1 MVLGHVGVLHVLRL
15 QHLDEQ
21 QEGGLRSHH
30 NGRRAIRGADQRAGG
45 TGEGTS
51 TCTPSPL
58 ISSWVTPTLTFSLEL
73 SSTASL
79 AVSLN
84 TRSLCAPMG
93 NQIATFLRAAD
104 SISRLMLSSPFR
116 RARWRSSCEGAG
128 RRGGRMRK
136 VLRGAVM
143 GADNTYMLLLCRK
156 LREGDVAHPTFWAR
170 PPVEPPKWIKPGK
183 HCHSLAEPK

>member
-104 SISRLMLSSPFR
+104 SISRLMLSSPFL

-128 RRGGRMRK
+128 A
-136 VLRGAVM
+136 VRGA
-143 GADNTYMLLLCRK
+143 DHTYVILLCRQF
-156 LREGDVAHPTFWAR
+156 REGGVPHLHGGCAPSQWIK
-170 PPVEPPKWIKPGK
+170 VEPGK
-183 HCHSLAEPK
+183 Q